1 VTQDSGSMLFEAL
14 TAGCQ
19 VGLLKM
25 PQIKKDTVTQA
36 TDLLA
41 EQHIFLP
48 LAEYLKGES
57 FNNAE
62 PLREADRAVDWL
74 LTKLDRIS

>member
-1 VTQDSGSMLFEAL
+1 MSGWF
-14 TAGCQ
+14 
-19 VGLLKM
+19 V
-25 PQIKKDTVTQA
+25 KDA
-36 TDLLA
+36 TNQKRYRDTSNGSTGRA
-41 EQHIFLP
+41 AYFLP

>member
-1 VTQDSGSMLFEAL
+1 
-14 TAGCQ
+14 
-19 VGLLKM
+19 
-25 PQIKKDTVTQA
+25 VTQA